1 MSCRN
6 PLQLVDVT
14 TPDCRVLQHGDE
26 GTGMTLLADQATTKV
41 EFQTSPERYRHWRLA
56 TDGELATLTLTVD
69 EDGGL
74 VPGYALKMNSYDLGV
89 DIELYDAVQ
98 RLRFEHPAD
107 AVVARFSLEVTRDSG
122 EKLAA
127 HGLTYYRLA
136 DGRITLDDPFT
147 RPDLAQLLGMVPP
160 AP

>member
-1 MSCRN
+1 MSTEQNKAVVRRFITEALQGNLDVLDEVLAPDYVN
-6 PLQLVDVT
+6 PAMGGADRTTFKGVLTQLGGAAAM
-14 TPDCRVLQHGDE
+14 RFGDLELIAE
-26 GTGMTLLADQATTKV
+26 G
-41 EFQTSPERYRHWRLA
+41 
-56 TDGELATLTLTVD
+56 
-69 EDGGL
+69 
-74 VPGYALKMNSYDLGV
+74 
-89 DIELYDAVQ
+89 
-98 RLRFEHPAD
+98 D

-127 HGLTYYRLA
+127 QGLTYYRLA